1 MGGIPEVALSS
12 GGQAMP
18 VVGMGTASYPPASKE
33 TRRSAILEA
42 IGLGYRHFDTAS
54 FYGTEQSLGKA
65 IAEAIQL
72 GLVKREELFITSKLW
87 GTDAYGD
94 RVVPALRES
103 LRNLQLDYLDLYLVH
118 WPLSLKPGGTAFPI
132 NKDDILPLD
141 LKSVWEAMEE
151 CQRLGLAKSIGVS
164 NFSCK
169 KNLQLDYLDLYLVHW
184 PLSLK
189 PGGTAFP
196 INKDDILPLDLKSVW
211 EAMEECQRLG
221 LAKSIGVSNFSCKK
235 LENVLSVATIPPAVN
250 QVEMH
255 PVWQQKK
262 LMDFCKDKGIQVC
275 AYSPLGAN
283 GTPWGTK
290 KVMESDV
297 LKKIA
302 LAKGK
307 STAQVALR
315 WIYEQG
321 AGMVVKS
328 FNKERMKENID
339 IFDWDLSKEELH
351 EISQIPQHKGL
362 PGEDFVSPNGPFK
375 SLDELWDGEI

>member
-12 GGQAMP
+12 GGRSMP
-18 VVGMGTASYPPASKE
+18 VIGMGTASYPPASE
-33 TRRSAILEA
+33 EAFHSAMLEA

-54 FYGTEQSLGKA
+54 IYGTEQRLGRA

-72 GLVKREELFITSKLW
+72 GLVRREELFITSKLW

-118 WPLSLKPGGTAFPI
+118 WPFSLKPTGFKFPI
-132 NKDDILPLD
+132 NKDDIIPID
-141 LKSVWEAMEE
+141 LKSVWEAM
-151 CQRLGLAKSIGVS
+151 Q
-164 NFSCK
+164 
-169 KNLQLDYLDLYLVHW
+169 
-184 PLSLK
+184 
-189 PGGTAFP
+189 
-196 INKDDILPLDLKSVW
+196 
-211 EAMEECQRLG
+211 ECQRLG

-235 LENVLSVATIPPAVN
+235 LEHVLSVAAIPPAVN

-262 LMDFCKDKGIQVC
+262 LMNFCKDKGIQVC

-283 GTPWGTK
+283 GTPWGTNQ
-290 KVMESDV
+290 VMECDV

-328 FNKERMKENID
+328 FKEERMKENID
-339 IFDWDLSKEELH
+339 IFDWEISKEELH
-351 EISQIPQHKGL
+351 EISQIPQRKGVS
-362 PGEDFVSPNGPFK
+362 GEEFVSAHGPFK

>member
-12 GGQAMP
+12 GGRAMP
-18 VVGMGTASYPPASKE
+18 VVGMGTASSLAVSE
-33 TRRSAILEA
+33 EVFRSVILEA

-54 FYGTEQSLGKA
+54 FYGTEQGLGKA

-118 WPLSLKPGGTAFPI
+118 WPLSLKPGGSRYPI
-132 NKDDILPLD
+132 DKDDI
-141 LKSVWEAMEE
+141 
-151 CQRLGLAKSIGVS
+151 
-164 NFSCK
+164 
-169 KNLQLDYLDLYLVHW
+169 
-184 PLSLK
+184 
-189 PGGTAFP
+189 FP
-196 INKDDILPLDLKSVW
+196 IDLKSVW

-235 LENVLSVATIPPAVN
+235 LEDVLSVATIPPAVN

-283 GTPWGTK
+283 GARWGTK

-307 STAQVALR
+307 STAQVSLR

-321 AGMVVKS
+321 AGVVVKS
-328 FNKERMKENID
+328 FSKERMKENID
-339 IFDWDLSKEELH
+339 IFDWDISKEELH
-351 EISQIPQHKGL
+351 EIGQIPQYKGL
-362 PGEDFVSPNGPFK
+362 QAEEFVSANGPFK
-375 SLDELWDGEI
+375 SVDELWDGEI